1 MFRFAITFPF
11 PLEPCQIM
19 PDSTVVSLNGKC
31 LRFSLQMFFRI
42 DLASQ
47 FPEISLTIKAADLID
62 MVNYCVSKTRQELEQ
77 QITDA
82 NTETYPSKQQ
92 VMQILG
98 VSKPTLSR
106 WNKSGYLMRVTVGGT
121 RRYRMS
127 DIQRILG
134 VKEAG
139 NK

>member
-1 MFRFAITFPF
+1 MERPANKI
-11 PLEPCQIM
+11 
-19 PDSTVVSLNGKC
+19 
-31 LRFSLQMFFRI
+31 I

-92 VMQILG
+92 VMKILG
-98 VSKPTLSR
+98 VSEPTLSR

-134 VKEAG
+134 VTQKSGFDSRTAG